1 MLITI
6 VMIYKLIYVNHQL
19 KKSSILMFV
28 SNNEILTVLFLIVN
42 EDIFEIESVINSVF
56 LKKNSPSSQSIILFT
71 Y

>member
-1 MLITI
+1 
-6 VMIYKLIYVNHQL
+6 MIYKLIYVDMLFFYNHQL

-56 LKKNSPSSQSIILFT
+56 LSL
-71 Y
+71 